1 MTIAYLG
8 IDPGATGAIA
18 LVIHTGE
25 LWWVEDMPDPLHG
38 AAIEVLL
45 RNEGPFSA
53 AVEDV
58 HSMPQQGVS
67 STFRFGMNH
76 GIVLGALGALHV
88 PYQLVTP
95 NRWKKAQ
102 RVTADKDTS
111 RMRACELW
119 PAHADKFKRKK
130 DNGRAEAALIAHW
143 LCTQNE
149 RRLVA

>member
-1 MTIAYLG
+1 MTLSYLG

-38 AAIEVLL
+38 AAIESLL
-45 RNEGPFSA
+45 RNEGPFTA

-58 HSMPQQGVS
+58 HSMPGQGVAS
-67 STFRFGMNH
+67 SFKFGKHFGM
-76 GIVLGALGALHV
+76 VLGALGYAHI
-88 PYQLVTP
+88 PYTLVTP

-111 RMRACELW
+111 RARAIELW
-119 PAHADKFKRKK
+119 PSHADKFKRKK